1 MIYKRILLFL
11 LVMIIAVAGIQTV
24 SAPGDMMDEFNQE
37 YDTNGTRLDN
47 CTVCHGE
54 SIESLNPYGMDY
66 QENDADL
73 MAVEPLDSDEDGFS
87 NQEEIDALTFPGDQ
101 EDTPEGV
108 VEDEE
113 ESVVEETLDE
123 DESVSEEEPVNDT
136 GTDQQTPGFEAILG
150 VAGLLMAIFLLK
162 KK

>member
-11 LVMIIAVAGIQTV
+11 LLMVVIVAGTQTAFAT
-24 SAPGDMMDEFNQE
+24 SEMLDEFNQE

-54 SIESLNPYGMDY
+54 SIESLNPYGLDY

-73 MAVEPLDSDEDGFS
+73 LAVEPLDSDEDGFS
-87 NQEEIDALTFPGDQ
+87 NQEEIDALTFPGDP
-101 EDTPEGV
+101 EDMPESV
-108 VEDEE
+108 AEEE
-113 ESVVEETLDE
+113 ESVVEETPD
-123 DESVSEEEPVNDT
+123 EEEPVNDT

>member
-24 SAPGDMMDEFNQE
+24 SATGDMMDEFNQE
-37 YDTNGTRLDN
+37 YDTNATRLDN

-54 SIESLNPYGMDY
+54 NIESLNPYSMDY

-87 NQEEIDALTFPGDQ
+87 NQEEIDALTFPGDP
-101 EDTPEGV
+101 EDTPEDV
-108 VEDEE
+108 TEDGE
-113 ESVVEETLDE
+113 ESVIEETLDE
-123 DESVSEEEPVNDT
+123 EEPVDDT
-136 GTDQQTPGFEAILG
+136 ETEQQTPGFEAILG

>member
-11 LVMIIAVAGIQTV
+11 LLMIIAVAGIQTV
-24 SAPGDMMDEFNQE
+24 SATGDMMDEFNQE
-37 YDTNGTRLDN
+37 YDTNATRLDN

-87 NQEEIDALTFPGDQ
+87 NQEEIDALTFPGDP
-101 EDTPEGV
+101 EDMPESV
-108 VEDEE
+108 AEEE
-113 ESVVEETLDE
+113 ESVVEETPD
-123 DESVSEEEPVNDT
+123 EEEPVNDT